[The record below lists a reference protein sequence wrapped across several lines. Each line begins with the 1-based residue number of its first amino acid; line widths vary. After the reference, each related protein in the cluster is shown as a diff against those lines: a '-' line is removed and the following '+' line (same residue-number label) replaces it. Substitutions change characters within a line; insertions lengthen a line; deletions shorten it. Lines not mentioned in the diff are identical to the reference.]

1 MSIGQLLPQD
11 LVQRLLGMPAASLA
25 ASPLGAPWLLVKAP
39 LSDEA
44 PDLAEALLRSLER
57 GEPGGREPASSTL
70 EMAAI
75 PRTTRV
81 PGDGDQIELIAQ
93 LGSVRYVAVPLVF
106 RLDQRM
112 LLGRSESAHIRTVDP
127 SVSGKHASF
136 GWEDGALTVT
146 DLGSKNGTKHNGISI
161 EANQPTWIQPM
172 DRLQFGRVESFV
184 CDPRA
189 LRAVLLSEQRTALSP
204 IGP

>member
-1 MSIGQLLPQD
+1 MSVGQLLPHD
-11 LVQRLLGMPAASLA
+11 LVQRLLAIPAASLA
-25 ASPLGAPWLLVKAP
+25 SSPLGSAWLLVKAP
-39 LSDEA
+39 LGEGE
-44 PDLAEALLRSLER
+44 PDLAEALLRGLER

-75 PRTTRV
+75 PRVTR
-81 PGDGDQIELIAQ
+81 PLGEGDQTELIAQ
-93 LGSVRYVAVPLVF
+93 LGSVRHVAVPLMF
-106 RLDQRM
+106 RLDQRL
-112 LLGRSESAHIRTVDP
+112 LLGRSESAHIRTIDP

-146 DLGSKNGTKHNGISI
+146 DLGSKNGTKHNGLPI
-161 EANQPTWIQPM
+161 EPNEPTWIQPM

-189 LRAVLLSEQRTALSP
+189 LRAVLLSEQRTAVSP
-204 IGP
+204 LGA

>member
-1 MSIGQLLPQD
+1 MSIGQLLPLD
-11 LVQRLLGMPAASLA
+11 LIQRLLGMPAASLA
-25 ASPLGAPWLLVKAP
+25 ASPLGSPWLLVKAP
-39 LSDEA
+39 PGDEA
-44 PDLAEALLRSLER
+44 PDLAEALLRNLER

-75 PRTTRV
+75 PRTTRMS
-81 PGDGDQIELIAQ
+81 GDGDQIELIAQ

-136 GWEDGALTVT
+136 AWEDGALTVT
-146 DLGSKNGTKHNGISI
+146 DLGSKNGTKHNGTSI

-189 LRAVLLSEQRTALSP
+189 LRAVLLSEQRTAVSP